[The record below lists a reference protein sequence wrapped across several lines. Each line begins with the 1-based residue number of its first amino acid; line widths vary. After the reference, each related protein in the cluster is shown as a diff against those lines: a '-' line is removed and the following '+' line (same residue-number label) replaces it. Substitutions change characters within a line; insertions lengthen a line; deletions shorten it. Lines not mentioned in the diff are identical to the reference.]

1 MMTAKELERCWNT
14 YRANRDEN
22 SREALV
28 QAYLHLVKRVVA
40 RIKPLLPPSVEEGD
54 LISYGLIGLL
64 EAIDRFDQTRGVP
77 FEAFATQRIRGAVV
91 DGLRQMG
98 WVPRSAY
105 QRAKQLQETIETLEQ
120 RLGHSPSEQE
130 LANELGLTEEEFSD
144 FVMEAAPVTIL
155 PLEELL
161 PLAERVNEQDIF
173 EEHRRRELVE
183 ILAQAIEQLPEKERL
198 VITLYFYEQLTLK
211 EIAKVMKLTEGR
223 VCQLKTQ
230 ALMRLK
236 AALKRAGW

>member
-1 MMTAKELERCWNT
+1 
-14 YRANRDEN
+14 
-22 SREALV
+22 
-28 QAYLHLVKRVVA
+28 
-40 RIKPLLPPSVEEGD
+40 
-54 LISYGLIGLL
+54 
-64 EAIDRFDQTRGVP
+64 
-77 FEAFATQRIRGAVV
+77 
-91 DGLRQMG
+91 
-98 WVPRSAY
+98 
-105 QRAKQLQETIETLEQ
+105 
-120 RLGHSPSEQE
+120 
-130 LANELGLTEEEFSD
+130 
-144 FVMEAAPVTIL
+144 MEAAPVTIL

>member
-1 MMTAKELERCWNT
+1 MMTARELERCWQT
-14 YRANRDEN
+14 YQSNRDDN

-28 QAYLHLVKRVVA
+28 NAYLHLVKRVVA
-40 RIKPLLPPSVEEGD
+40 RIKPLLPPSIEEDD

-64 EAIDRFDQTRGVP
+64 EAIDRFDRNRGVP
-77 FEAFATQRIRGAVV
+77 FEAFATQRIRGAIL
-91 DGLRQMG
+91 DGLRSMG
-98 WVPRSAY
+98 WLPRSAY
-105 QRAKQLQETIETLEQ
+105 HKAKQLQDTIEALEQ
-120 RLGHSPSEQE
+120 KLGHAPTEQE
-130 LANELGLTEEEFSD
+130 LAEELGLTEDEYAE
-144 FVMEAAPVTIL
+144 FVMEAAPITIL

-161 PLAERVNEQDIF
+161 PLAEKAREQDIMD
-173 EEHRRRELVE
+173 EHRRRELIEV
-183 ILAQAIEQLPEKERL
+183 LAQAIEQLPERERL

>member
-1 MMTAKELERCWNT
+1 MITAKELEQCWRI
-14 YRANRDEN
+14 YQANRDEN
-22 SREALV
+22 SKETLIR
-28 QAYLHLVKRVVA
+28 AYLHLVKRVVG

-54 LISYGLIGLL
+54 LISYGLIGLI
-64 EAIDRFDQTRGVP
+64 EAIDRFDPNKGVP
-77 FEAFATQRIRGAVV
+77 FETFAIKRIRGAVI

-98 WVPRSAY
+98 WIPRSAY

-120 RLGHSPSEQE
+120 RLGHSPSEEE
-130 LANELGLTEEEFSD
+130 LADELGMTGEEYLA

-161 PLAERVNEQDIF
+161 PLAERVNEQDVLQK
-173 EEHRRRELVE
+173 HHRRELSE
-183 ILAQAIEQLPEKERL
+183 ILAHAIEQLPERERL
-198 VITLYFYEQLTLK
+198 VIALYFYEQLTLK

-230 ALMRLK
+230 ALMRLR

>member
-1 MMTAKELERCWNT
+1 
-14 YRANRDEN
+14 
-22 SREALV
+22 
-28 QAYLHLVKRVVA
+28 
-40 RIKPLLPPSVEEGD
+40 
-54 LISYGLIGLL
+54 
-64 EAIDRFDQTRGVP
+64 
-77 FEAFATQRIRGAVV
+77 
-91 DGLRQMG
+91 
-98 WVPRSAY
+98 
-105 QRAKQLQETIETLEQ
+105 
-120 RLGHSPSEQE
+120 
-130 LANELGLTEEEFSD
+130 LADELGLTEEEFSD

>member
-1 MMTAKELERCWNT
+1 MLFR
-14 YRANRDEN
+14 
-22 SREALV
+22 S
-28 QAYLHLVKRVVA
+28 
-40 RIKPLLPPSVEEGD
+40 
-54 LISYGLIGLL
+54 
-64 EAIDRFDQTRGVP
+64 AI
-77 FEAFATQRIRGAVV
+77 V

-130 LANELGLTEEEFSD
+130 LADELGLTEEEFSS
-144 FVMEAAPVTIL
+144 FVMEAGPVTIL

-161 PLAERVNEQDIF
+161 PLAERTNEQDIF

-183 ILAQAIEQLPEKERL
+183 ILAQAIEKLPEKERL

-230 ALMRLK
+230 ALMRLR